1 MAKFS
6 FPKYKETVDAENAE
20 YDRMFEGRDAEI
32 KSSSALIINGDLS
45 VGGSHQLVETEAKK
59 NWLAQVRKAHK
70 NDFIGKSYMMRAP
83 EFERDDEE
91 VTKSEYMSDEQAA
104 EILVED
110 KGNPGEKHIDDE
122 YNPNITETEVTDHD
136 EISRRFVE
144 ACIIDNT
151 TARCIGWEFEDIL
164 SECASAL
171 ENEFPDDY
179 ELPADFDDL
188 VEASL
193 EKAEGMQKLGYDIGP
208 KVALPKFSD
217 KKDEK

>member
-91 VTKSEYMSDEQAA
+91 V
-104 EILVED
+104 V
-110 KGNPGEKHIDDE
+110 G
-122 YNPNITETEVTDHD
+122 V
-136 EISRRFVE
+136 
-144 ACIIDNT
+144 
-151 TARCIGWEFEDIL
+151 
-164 SECASAL
+164 
-171 ENEFPDDY
+171 
-179 ELPADFDDL
+179 
-188 VEASL
+188 
-193 EKAEGMQKLGYDIGP
+193 
-208 KVALPKFSD
+208 
-217 KKDEK
+217 